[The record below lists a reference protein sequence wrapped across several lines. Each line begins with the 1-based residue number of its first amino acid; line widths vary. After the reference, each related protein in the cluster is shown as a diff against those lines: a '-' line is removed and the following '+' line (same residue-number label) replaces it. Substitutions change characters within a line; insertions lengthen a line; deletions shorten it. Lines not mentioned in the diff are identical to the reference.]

1 MRNSKPKIST
11 KVIVPIFRN
20 ENNMMKF
27 PQCVSYDIKKQVN
40 TDTCCCRLTSL
51 SKVHELATAVYQIRG
66 HIKGR
71 TLLPF
76 PQVTL
81 GMQALSKPIPIDRA
95 RERLLTRKSECVRV
109 TARRCNLKIIVQWY

>member
-1 MRNSKPKIST
+1 M
-11 KVIVPIFRN
+11 IVPIFRN

-27 PQCVSYDIKKQVN
+27 PQCVSYDIKKQVKMVVVYSFFE
-40 TDTCCCRLTSL
+40 DRALA
-51 SKVHELATAVYQIRG
+51 KVHELATAVYQIRG

-81 GMQALSKPIPIDRA
+81 
-95 RERLLTRKSECVRV
+95 RV
-109 TARRCNLKIIVQWY
+109 K